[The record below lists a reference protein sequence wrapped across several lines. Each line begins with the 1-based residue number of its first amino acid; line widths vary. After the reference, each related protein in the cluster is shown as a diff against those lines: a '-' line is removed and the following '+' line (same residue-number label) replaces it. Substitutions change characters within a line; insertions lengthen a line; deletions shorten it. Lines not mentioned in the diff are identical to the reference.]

1 MQTAA
6 EQMEVEEEPCV
17 LTPSP
22 PHCSSKQHRR
32 LRGKHAK
39 DYITV
44 PMQTWQPAEP
54 CETAI
59 IKELQSVIAMLET
72 EESSLRANSATLEGK
87 KVVLERLRER
97 AKVLEESLQLARAAL
112 LSYIC

>member
-1 MQTAA
+1 
-6 EQMEVEEEPCV
+6 MEVEEETCV
-17 LTPSP
+17 PVTT
-22 PHCSSKQHRR
+22 HVHKQHRR
-32 LRGKHAK
+32 VRGKHTK

-54 CETAI
+54 VETAI
-59 IKELQSVIAMLET
+59 IKELQSVIARLEL
-72 EESSLRANSATLEGK
+72 EETNLKANSGTLEGK
-87 KVVLERLRER
+87 RVVLERLRER